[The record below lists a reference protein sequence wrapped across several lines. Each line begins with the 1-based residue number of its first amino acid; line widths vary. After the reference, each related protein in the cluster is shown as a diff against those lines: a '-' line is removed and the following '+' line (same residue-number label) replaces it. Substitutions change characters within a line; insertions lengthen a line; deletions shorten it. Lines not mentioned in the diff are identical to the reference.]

1 MERIG
6 AIAPGHRDDA
16 ARAVGA
22 MFARVKSHGGLAA
35 GGAQVLS
42 LKDEAVA
49 LLRQT
54 PGLRLPTDLL
64 LYAKTLAYVFALGAQ
79 MDPGVDMMKLCLPSL
94 LKFLTAKD

>member
-64 LYAKTLAYVFALGAQ
+64 LYAKTLSYVFSLGAEL
-79 MDPGVDMMKLCLPSL
+79 DAEVDMMKLCLPSVL
-94 LKFLTAKD
+94 RFLARRD